1 MSGKNRVVF
10 LALFFALFVSSA
22 FASQISVSV
31 SPKNKTLEVLGLY
44 PDETGELEI
53 VVTNNSAE
61 SVENL
66 NLRFSV
72 KETSL
77 SLLKDSFAVD
87 TINESIPLLGS
98 GETKIIFVM
107 IKPKEF
113 SQEQQPFSVS
123 YGAETFTHGAFTL
136 VEITESPLEVQGRL
150 AKSALDVGEGG
161 KLVLQL
167 KNKGG
172 SPINNIS
179 AEIIVPSGLLAKS
192 PPLAIGILSPGE
204 SIVDKEF
211 LFDVDPIVS
220 GKKRI
225 VLLASFEDST
235 GKHVLERDYFVEVQ
249 NRSAV
254 IYFLV
259 AAIIIL
265 IVIALYIKRKPSR
278 DEKQLAEPELK
289 ELSGEGEIKTMDLH
303 GNEVRK

>member
-1 MSGKNRVVF
+1 MSGKNRVAL
-10 LALFFALFVSSA
+10 LALLLALFVSSA

-31 SPKNKTLEVLGLY
+31 FPKNRVLEVLRLY
-44 PDETGELEI
+44 PDETGELEV

-61 SVENL
+61 TVENL

-72 KETSL
+72 RETSL
-77 SLLKDSFAVD
+77 SLFRDSLAVD
-87 TINESIPLLGS
+87 TLAESIPLLS
-98 GETKIIFVM
+98 PGETKLIFVM
-107 IKPKEF
+107 VKPKEF
-113 SQEQQPFSVS
+113 SQEQQPFSVN
-123 YGAETFTHGAFTL
+123 YGIETFTHGAFTL

-150 AKSALDVGEGG
+150 AKSALDIGEGS

-167 KNKGG
+167 KNKGDF
-172 SPINNIS
+172 PINNIS
-179 AEIIVPSGLLAKS
+179 AEIIVPNGLIAKS

-204 SIVDKEF
+204 SIVDKDF

-225 VLLASFEDST
+225 VLLTSFEDSA
-235 GKHVLERDYFVEVQ
+235 GKHVLERDYFVDVQ
-249 NRSAV
+249 DRSAV

-259 AAIIIL
+259 AAIIVL
-265 IVIALYIKRKPSR
+265 IVAALYIKRKPSR

-303 GNEVRK
+303 GKDVRK